1 MTAQARESERALAA
15 IDAFLRAVEMRRR
28 SRLRTAMIQDMPR
41 HPAAPGVEND
51 EDGGVDGE
59 ADEGGVEEREI
70 EQ

>member
-28 SRLRTAMIQDMPR
+28 SRLRAATIQDMLR
-41 HPAAPGVEND
+41 HTAAPGVEND

>member
-1 MTAQARESERALAA
+1 
-15 IDAFLRAVEMRRR
+15 MRRR
-28 SRLRTAMIQDMPR
+28 SRLRAATIQDMLR
-41 HPAAPGVEND
+41 HTAAPGVEND